1 MRFVFGGEAG
11 GSCVKAS
18 CYSFHVRVFMSV
30 ANKIT
35 ITALLFGQAREFV
48 GASSL
53 NVEVAAPATVESAF
67 AILKSSH
74 PKLAQMERSLLFA
87 VNEEY
92 CSRSQTLAEGDRLAI
107 LPPVSGGQDDGG
119 KDAPRKDEPRKDE
132 CRDIVEIT
140 REPIDIGG
148 LRARLLEGESGA
160 VVIFDGVA
168 RNNTK
173 GRRTLYLEYEGY
185 MEMALKTFSQICE
198 ETREQWA
205 INRVGIIHRLGRIE
219 ISESSVVI
227 AVASAHR
234 RAAFEACRYAI
245 DRLKKIAPIWKKEY
259 FEDGAVW
266 VEGEA
271 MPS

>member
-1 MRFVFGGEAG
+1 MAEAT
-11 GSCVKAS
+11 SIK
-18 CYSFHVRVFMSV
+18 
-30 ANKIT
+30 

-53 NVEVAAPATVESAF
+53 DLEIEEPATVGRAF
-67 AILKSSH
+67 AVIKARH

-92 CSRSQTLAEGDRLAI
+92 ASPSQTLAAGDRLAI
-107 LPPVSGGQDDGG
+107 LPPVSGGSEGED
-119 KDAPRKDEPRKDE
+119 
-132 CRDIVEIT
+132 VFEIT
-140 REPIDIGG
+140 REPIDIQD
-148 LRARLLEGESGA
+148 LRARLLRGESGA

-168 RNNTK
+168 RDNTK

-185 MEMALKTFSQICE
+185 AEMALRTLAQIGGE
-198 ETREQWA
+198 VHERWP

-227 AVASAHR
+227 CVTSAHR
-234 RAAFEACRYAI
+234 RVAFEACHYAI
-245 DRLKKIAPIWKKEY
+245 DRLKKIVPIWKKEH

-271 MPS
+271 MPGAAEH